1 MQPRDLVRIR
11 HMLAAACEARRF
23 AEGRLRGDRE
33 QDRMLV
39 LAITRCIEII
49 GEAAS
54 RVGPGTQ
61 AEHPG
66 VPWTE
71 AVVMR
76 NRLIHAY
83 FDVDLD
89 RVWDTVSDDLPARI
103 SELEWILTEVGDT

>member
-11 HMLAAACEARRF
+11 HMLEAAREARQF
-23 AEGRLRGDRE
+23 AEGRHRADLD

-39 LAITRCIEII
+39 LAIIRCIEII

-54 RVGPGTQ
+54 RVEPETR
-61 AEHPG
+61 AEHSG

-89 RVWDTVSDDLPARI
+89 RVWDTVSDDLPALI
-103 SELEWILTEVGDT
+103 SELERILTAVEVR